1 MYSTLQEQEHYD
13 HVAGSFQ
20 NEFQAAYALSK
31 SEANIR
37 NDSKLISKWVAK
49 GLFVAVREHD
59 VTCRFTDGYIGRD
72 IRIVGVCRNYERCV
86 AMLKL
91 GTYPQDEDNYVTG
104 PKENS

>member
-1 MYSTLQEQEHYD
+1 MYSSPQEQEHYD

-37 NDSKLISKWVAK
+37 NDSKLIREWVAK

-59 VTCRFTDGYIGRD
+59 VCCSITDGMIGRD
-72 IRIVGVCRNYERCV
+72 IRIVGVCRNYDRTV

-104 PKENS
+104 PEGK